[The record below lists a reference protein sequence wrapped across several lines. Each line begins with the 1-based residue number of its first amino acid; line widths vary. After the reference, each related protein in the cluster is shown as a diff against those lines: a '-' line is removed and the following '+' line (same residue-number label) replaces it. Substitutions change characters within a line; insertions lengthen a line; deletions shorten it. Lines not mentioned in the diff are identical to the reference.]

1 MQIDEICLPTPN
13 NRTDL
18 ACREFCRRYADHKAG
33 VFVYGDPAGLHE
45 DTRSE
50 KGHNDFRIIA
60 NELAK
65 YRPQMR
71 YQKSAPSVEMRGMF
85 INAVFDSNYGGLT
98 FVISEKC
105 TNTIADYMFLKE
117 AADATKAKIK
127 VKNPETGVSYEKYG
141 HTSDSNDY
149 LYTSMFSSDYSN
161 YQRGDIR
168 NKPVY
173 TVQSNRY

>member
-1 MQIDEICLPTPN
+1 
-13 NRTDL
+13 
-18 ACREFCRRYADHKAG
+18 
-33 VFVYGDPAGLHE
+33 
-45 DTRSE
+45 
-50 KGHNDFRIIA
+50 
-60 NELAK
+60 
-65 YRPQMR
+65 MR
-71 YQKSAPSVEMRGMF
+71 YQKSAPSVVMRGMF

-98 FVISEKC
+98 FAISEKC

-117 AADATKAKIK
+117 ASDGTKSKQK

-149 LYTSMFSSDYSN
+149 LYISMYNSEYIN

-173 TVQSNRY
+173 SVQNNRY